1 MALRKDLPRLPKGHG
16 KNHNQWQKDRRNSQ
30 LIGLIFLMSGSSSE
44 FSEVPWASVVHP
56 EFPIFEQPTFEFEG
70 SH

>member
-1 MALRKDLPRLPKGHG
+1 
-16 KNHNQWQKDRRNSQ
+16 
-30 LIGLIFLMSGSSSE
+30 MSGSSSE

-56 EFPIFEQPTFEFEG
+56 EFPIFEQPTSEFEG